1 VFLLTYKIYLTIYL
15 LSTEDISPPLIAPQS
30 SISAA
35 ISPSSYNQ
43 LNSSIPAEED
53 LALARQIFA
62 TKSIDKLISDSELPD
77 HALKK
82 SLGPVSLTALGV
94 GIVIGSGIFTV
105 IGTAIGGNPSKISDW
120 KGSPIIDLL
129 LHHGAVAGRPGAGPA
144 LAISLLLV
152 AAVCCCT
159 GLCYAELASMI
170 PIAGSAYTYTYA
182 VLGELIAWV
191 IGWDLILEYA
201 FANMSV
207 SVGFAAHLVD
217 LLDWLHIHL
226 NPKWLSPAFLP
237 QGLQDLAGN
246 TIFAPGWHR
255 GFDIPAFL
263 VVCILTAVL
272 VIGIRESARTNN
284 IMVMVKIA
292 AILAFVFFGLSF
304 IHPGNYHPFVPN
316 GISGVLAGGSI
327 IFFTYIGFDAVSTA
341 SEECKNPQ
349 RDVPIGI
356 IATLIV
362 CTILYVG
369 VSLTLTG
376 IVNWHTINPDDG
388 APVVNAL
395 KRLSLQPGGH
405 RLHFVRLFVLL
416 GAILGM
422 LSSIMVGQY
431 GQARIWFAMS
441 RDRLLPTAF
450 SKVHPRFRTP
460 AFSTIVAGILV
471 AIPAGLF
478 DVGSLA
484 EMSNIG
490 TLFAFVLVSIGVLV
504 LRHKQP
510 DRHRGFRVPGGPL
523 FPILSILFCALLMAG
538 LPAITWVRFFVWLI
552 IGLFVYY
559 FYSRKRSEF
568 YKP

>member
-1 VFLLTYKIYLTIYL
+1 
-15 LSTEDISPPLIAPQS
+15 
-30 SISAA
+30 
-35 ISPSSYNQ
+35 
-43 LNSSIPAEED
+43 
-53 LALARQIFA
+53 
-62 TKSIDKLISDSELPD
+62 
-77 HALKK
+77 
-82 SLGPVSLTALGV
+82 
-94 GIVIGSGIFTV
+94 
-105 IGTAIGGNPSKISDW
+105 
-120 KGSPIIDLL
+120 
-129 LHHGAVAGRPGAGPA
+129 
-144 LAISLLLV
+144 
-152 AAVCCCT
+152 
-159 GLCYAELASMI
+159 
-170 PIAGSAYTYTYA
+170 
-182 VLGELIAWV
+182 
-191 IGWDLILEYA
+191 
-201 FANMSV
+201 
-207 SVGFAAHLVD
+207 
-217 LLDWLHIHL
+217 
-226 NPKWLSPAFLP
+226 
-237 QGLQDLAGN
+237 
-246 TIFAPGWHR
+246 
-255 GFDIPAFL
+255 
-263 VVCILTAVL
+263 
-272 VIGIRESARTNN
+272 
-284 IMVMVKIA
+284 
-292 AILAFVFFGLSF
+292 
-304 IHPGNYHPFVPN
+304 
-316 GISGVLAGGSI
+316 VLAGGSI

-362 CTILYVG
+362 CTILYIG

-376 IVNWHTINPDDG
+376 IVNWHTISPDDG

-395 KRLSLQPGGH
+395 KRLSLEPGGH
-405 RLHFVRLFVLL
+405 RLHFVRLFVLI

-504 LRHKQP
+504 LRKKQP
-510 DRHRGFRVPGGPL
+510 ERHRGFRVPGGPL
-523 FPILSILFCALLMAG
+523 FPILSIIFCGLLMAG

-552 IGLFVYY
+552 IGLFVYV

-568 YKP
+568 YKG